1 MSCVSSIINCLI
13 YMCSVPLT
21 VSCKVPANPPL
32 RAHICGIPICP
43 LTTLLAAN
51 GAPLLFMSMYMYIV
65 YVYCIVPQGSSNKYS
80 PQCTAHVWCP
90 YLAYLSTLNM
100 GYPWKDLAKCS
111 FIGFRSIGPPCQK
124 VRPNVIF
131 AWFSH
136 CNYIREVGAG
146 PILREGDIFGRNAF
160 SDINFY

>member
-1 MSCVSSIINCLI
+1 MHCHSSCVPFPFCCVQKLFFRDRGGHYNVSTNLTYSKLTRKRNYQQLFPIPVTLLLSVSCVSSIINCLI

-100 GYPWKDLAKCS
+100 GYP
-111 FIGFRSIGPPCQK
+111 
-124 VRPNVIF
+124 
-131 AWFSH
+131 
-136 CNYIREVGAG
+136 
-146 PILREGDIFGRNAF
+146 
-160 SDINFY
+160 

>member
-1 MSCVSSIINCLI
+1 
-13 YMCSVPLT
+13 MCSVPLT
-21 VSCKVPANPPL
+21 VSCRVPANPPL

-124 VRPNVIF
+124 HPAWWKRDAPKHQLWWRSRSWGDETPGLEKCVAVPTASLVNRPSPPLKI
-131 AWFSH
+131 
-136 CNYIREVGAG
+136 G
-146 PILREGDIFGRNAF
+146 ILGHP
-160 SDINFY
+160 